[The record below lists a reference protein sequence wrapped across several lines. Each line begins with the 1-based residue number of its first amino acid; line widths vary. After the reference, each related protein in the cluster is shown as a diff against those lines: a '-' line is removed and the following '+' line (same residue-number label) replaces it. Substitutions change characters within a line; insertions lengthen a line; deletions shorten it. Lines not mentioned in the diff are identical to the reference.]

1 VGNLQVS
8 RGTCMVEDGVLTDII
23 ERRNVHATNE
33 GYDADDG
40 LEPETLSPLT
50 TVSMNLWGF
59 QPSIVPYMHKAI
71 EAHNFAEESEIQL
84 STFVGQLLKTERPRF
99 DVLQTRSRCIGVTHA
114 QDLAVAQLLVRLEI
128 EVGQR
133 PEYAF
138 AEGSTTTPP
147 AVD

>member
-1 VGNLQVS
+1 
-8 RGTCMVEDGVLTDII
+8 
-23 ERRNVHATNE
+23 
-33 GYDADDG
+33 
-40 LEPETLSPLT
+40 
-50 TVSMNLWGF
+50 
-59 QPSIVPYMHKAI
+59 
-71 EAHNFAEESEIQL
+71 
-84 STFVGQLLKTERPRF
+84 
-99 DVLQTRSRCIGVTHA
+99 VTHA